1 MEQFDR
7 LRKTVVRVT
16 DTNTE
21 MPIVYLN
28 GQFLP
33 LEEASIPVLDRG
45 FLFGDGVYEVIP
57 VYGRHPFRLEEHLQ
71 RLENSLSE
79 VRITNP
85 HNRSQWH
92 ALLTELIEKN
102 ESEDQSLYLQV
113 TRGIA
118 PRDHHFPDRTPPT
131 LFMMSNPLLGA
142 PESKLKNGVS
152 AITEIDSRWSR
163 CNIKSINLLANV
175 LHRQHALD
183 QGATESILIREGEV
197 TEGAASNLFALI
209 DGTITTPPK
218 GPQLLPGV
226 TRDLVLELAQKH
238 GLPAQEH
245 SIPEAALSDATELW
259 VTSSTKEIV
268 PVTSLNQQPIG
279 DGQPGPTTLALHHH
293 LQAFKQDF
301 RQSFSDSLNE
311 EQP

>member
-1 MEQFDR
+1 
-7 LRKTVVRVT
+7 
-16 DTNTE
+16 
-21 MPIVYLN
+21 MPTAYLN

-33 LEEASIPVLDRG
+33 LEKASIPVLDRG

-57 VYGRHPFRLEEHLQ
+57 VYGQHPFRLEEHLQ
-71 RLENSLSE
+71 RLENSLGE
-79 VRITNP
+79 IRIINP
-85 HNRSQWH
+85 HSRNQWH
-92 ALLTELIEKN
+92 ALLTELIAKN
-102 ESEDQSLYLQV
+102 AGEDQSIYLQV

-142 PESKLKNGVS
+142 PEEKLKKGVQ
-152 AITEIDSRWSR
+152 AITEADSRWSR

-197 TEGAASNLFALI
+197 TEGAASNLFALM
-209 DGTITTPPK
+209 DGIIITPPK
-218 GPQLLPGV
+218 GPHLLPGI
-226 TRDLVLELAQKH
+226 TRDLVLELAHQH
-238 GLPAQEH
+238 GLPAQERA
-245 SIPEAALSDATELW
+245 IPEAALADATELW

-268 PVTSLNQQPIG
+268 PVTTLNQQPVG
-279 DGQPGPTTLALHHH
+279 DGTPGPITLALHRH
-293 LQAFKQDF
+293 LQDFKQDF
-301 RQSFSDSLNE
+301 RQSHRE